1 MARGVILR
9 STQTQVVGLLS
20 GKHSPTFSMRS
31 SYSQF
36 FLQYT
41 ELSVGT
47 TTWTDLTNSVKVW
60 RVLPSKVQR
69 LHTNFGVSPRKDI
82 FVLKV
87 DHNLKILF
95 QSMTIFPVC
104 CHVLVRAICYRGP
117 QRTYLGGHGTLV
129 VGGGDPESFPRVLK
143 ILIFSLR
150 VSKYNIL
157 F

>member
-1 MARGVILR
+1 MQTDIVFLFLLRTQLFYNKKGQVMAHGVLLR
-9 STQTQVVGLLS
+9 STQTQVVLS
-20 GKHSPTFSMRS
+20 CKHSPTLSMRS

-36 FLQYT
+36 FLQYM

-69 LHTNFGVSPRKDI
+69 LHTNFCVAPRRDS

-87 DHNLKILF
+87 NHNLKMLF
-95 QSMTIFPVC
+95 LSIFPVC

-117 QRTYLGGHGTLV
+117 QRIIWAGMALGG
-129 VGGGDPESFPRVLK
+129 GGPESFL
-143 ILIFSLR
+143 
-150 VSKYNIL
+150 
-157 F
+157 